1 MSATSTEVEA
11 AEPDVNEPDMAR
23 TERCRVT
30 LRPDRWVW
38 LTPGEMHD
46 HERWGSLLEGPMP
59 TEDAPPPTPSAST
72 VAATNTASKEASGNG
87 RSGEGTPPTA

>member
-11 AEPDVNEPDMAR
+11 TEPDVNEPDMAR

-46 HERWGSLLEGPMP
+46 HERWGSLLEGP
-59 TEDAPPPTPSAST
+59 APKPIPSAPVPT
-72 VAATNTASKEASGNG
+72 ANTASKEASGNG